1 MKHLLLAGV
10 ALAVSTAPVL
20 ARDLTIQ
27 DVATL
32 SRVGSPAVSPD
43 GHWLVWQQRETDL
56 AANKGRYDLWRLD
69 LTVKGAK
76 PEKLVAEADV
86 NETAPQFSADG
97 KTIWFQSDKGGID
110 SVQAIP
116 VAGGSGDA
124 ATIWPGGRLQ
134 RLQGLA
140 RWRRSVLIWADRKP
154 GAPNLEPRW
163 SRRTRMP
170 ALAAPMNSCSCA
182 TGTHGATATRSQLFV
197 VPLSG
202 SSDRGNNGVAIEG
215 GLIGDTP
222 SKPFGGGEEL
232 SGARTARPSIS
243 RCAKPAG
250 SSPSRP
256 ISTSSPPPRTAPRHR

>member
-97 KTIWFQSDKGGID
+97 KTIWFQSDKGGD
-110 SVQAIP
+110 
-116 VAGGSGDA
+116 
-124 ATIWPGGRLQ
+124 RL
-134 RLQGLA
+134 RY
-140 RWRRSVLIWADRKP
+140 RSVPVTGGTATQVYYNPNGFSGFKVAPTGDKILDLGRSHSQARLISA
-154 GAPNLEPRW
+154 PRW
-163 SRRTRMP
+163 LRRTRTP
-170 ALAAPMNSCSCA
+170 ALVALMTSCSCA
-182 TGTHGATATRSQLFV
+182 TGIHGATARARSSSSL
-197 VPLSG
+197 PLSG
-202 SSDRGNNGVAIEG
+202 SSGANGITAS
-215 GLIGDTP
+215 P
-222 SKPFGGGEEL
+222 SK
-232 SGARTARPSIS
+232 AA
-243 RCAKPAG
+243 
-250 SSPSRP
+250 
-256 ISTSSPPPRTAPRHR
+256 